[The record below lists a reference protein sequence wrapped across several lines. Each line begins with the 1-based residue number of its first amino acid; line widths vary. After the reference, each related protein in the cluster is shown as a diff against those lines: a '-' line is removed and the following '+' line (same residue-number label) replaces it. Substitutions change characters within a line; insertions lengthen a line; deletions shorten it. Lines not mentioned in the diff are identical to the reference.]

1 MNARKTESLRCDADG
16 RTWFG
21 AGSHRVVQ
29 GIHVLDLRGT
39 PYEMGRQHGALLKAQ
54 IPDGPIF
61 YFRDYVEKL
70 VKSSGLG
77 ILTPLVRGLLR
88 QTVGRT
94 VARKLPDYARASIRG
109 MADGSG
115 LKFADVL
122 DGCTM
127 PDSLMW
133 VVARM
138 IQARRVGPAVQHRL
152 ALSLGCTSAIAWGS
166 ATADGRLLHARN
178 LDYHGVEAWP
188 KHTAVIFHTPD
199 QGKRYV
205 SVASAGV
212 LMGGATAMND
222 QGLTLTVHQ
231 HMFTDGTRLES
242 AINRGRPGD
251 ARGVDPGRGRGH
263 PAAVPLHRLLDLP
276 HRRRQDQ
283 RGPLLRGEP
292 EAAGGSQDH
301 QGKRAVRLRE
311 HLPGSAGGHGARLV
325 PLVLAAQRR
334 PAANN
339 TCSAARHDPTDMAI
353 LADEGRT
360 DCRIRDSIC
369 MLMTVASVVFR
380 PEDGT
385 LWVGTGEAP
394 TSQNPSWPSRWPPAT
409 CSRARRRSSR
419 GRRRIRRARR
429 PSGCGAMRTW
439 PASIRRGRGGPPAGG
454 RPPARPS
461 QAAALPLH
469 QRPAGPGGGRGPRRR
484 ATARQ
489 ASRWGTPIPSGWPAS
504 TSGGGAP
511 GICRGAA
518 TPRCRTT
525 SGRSRAPSIRPLRR
539 PRQGTA
545 GPTLREAPAS
555 GWTSRSPTWSCPD
568 RAPLANWPS
577 RYGEPGRVRGTDVVV
592 LYMAVVAIGVGS
604 VPFAGRMG
612 WPVRQAAAVAI
623 LLIFFVDLMQSTAAG
638 EPGWALLRGVLPV
651 GLALVLAQ
659 RPRGR

>member
-199 QGKRYV
+199 QGHRYV

-231 HMFTDGTRLES
+231 HMFTDGTRLGGTPIGTVGDQVMREAS
-242 AINRGRPGD
+242 TLAEAEAILRQYRSIGCWTYLIADAKTNEVLCFEENPRRQVGHKITKENERFGYANIYLDPELGATERDLYPSYWRHNVGRQQRANTLLQRPGM
-251 ARGVDPGRGRGH
+251 
-263 PAAVPLHRLLDLP
+263 
-276 HRRRQDQ
+276 
-283 RGPLLRGEP
+283 
-292 EAAGGSQDH
+292 
-301 QGKRAVRLRE
+301 
-311 HLPGSAGGHGARLV
+311 
-325 PLVLAAQRR
+325 
-334 PAANN
+334 
-339 TCSAARHDPTDMAI
+339 TPTDMAGI

-394 TSQNPSWPSRWPPAT
+394 TSQNPFLAFSLAACDVLAGEAPLFP
-409 CSRARRRSSR
+409 
-419 GRRRIRRARR
+419 
-429 PSGCGAMRTW
+429 GA
-439 PASIRRGRGGPPAGG
+439 
-454 RPPARPS
+454 
-461 QAAALPLH
+461 QADP
-469 QRPAGPGGGRGPRRR
+469 
-484 ATARQ
+484 ARQ
-489 ASRWGTPIPSGWPAS
+489 AAFRLWRDAYVARVDRGEDAEARRLVEAACAAQPEQPLYHYISGLLALEVGEAHAAEQRLDQALALGHPDPERVAS
-504 TSGGGAP
+504 FHLW
-511 GICRGAA
+511 RGRARDLQGRRDAA
-518 TPRCRTT
+518 VQDYQ
-525 SGRSRAPSIRPLRR
+525 RAL
-539 PRQGTA
+539 A
-545 GPTLREAPAS
+545 GPVDPAAAKAARRGLARAHTLRKGARIGVDFSFA
-555 GWTSRSPTWSCPD
+555 
-568 RAPLANWPS
+568 
-577 RYGEPGRVRGTDVVV
+577 DVV
-592 LYMAVVAIGVGS
+592 M
-604 VPFAGRMG
+604 P
-612 WPVRQAAAVAI
+612 
-623 LLIFFVDLMQSTAAG
+623 
-638 EPGWALLRGVLPV
+638 
-651 GLALVLAQ
+651 
-659 RPRGR
+659 